1 MSRGKESK
9 QEPASKAHV
18 QIVEEPSFSW
28 HRHLWGT
35 VRVGPKF
42 HSREGVRENCS
53 VNVRHPTA
61 AAQREDVMVAL
72 SC

>member
-1 MSRGKESK
+1 M
-9 QEPASKAHV
+9 

-28 HRHLWGT
+28 HRQLWGT

-42 HSREGVRENCS
+42 HNREGVRENCS
-53 VNVRHPTA
+53 VNVRHPRA